1 MGQFKPMVKMMTTEP
16 KVELKLKKGGIATMP
31 KMKSQDNGTGHK
43 KMAMGGRLGKMV
55 GEVAPPVKGAAA
67 LLGRPAVN
75 EPAAVPKKPSIVD
88 RMRAAKGMKM
98 RAKGG
103 EVESKA
109 EHKAEMEKMAKLEGE
124 LKSHEG
130 KPASKAHK
138 GLKTGGVVKGQ
149 GGYKTGGVA
158 KGQGGYK
165 TGGVAK
171 GQGGYAMGGKIAP
184 ARRPMPPAP
193 VKAAPVKAPPPP
205 VKTSPPVRI
214 SNDKPA
220 VQIKN
225 PTPMYGFKTL
235 QPYFGRKT
243 GGVIEGQGGFC
254 EGGATKK
261 GYATG
266 GMVDSG
272 KPVAM
277 PQGRKA
283 PSKPA
288 TQVNLSG
295 VFKKGG
301 KVSKKAEGGAISD
314 IEDQLMTNKAN
325 RAFDDFKRME
335 KEENEAM
342 RDAVFGVPKHI
353 MRGLKSML
361 GSKAPEGSVTKTEK
375 SVTVAPAKKAKGGSV
390 ATMAEGGS
398 ASYDEIMAW
407 IKQLEEKAKADAE
420 KAKSTTSTPTAAT
433 KPTPAPTPAPAPKPT
448 PAPTPAP
455 KPTPA
460 PAPKSSTYAPAYK
473 PPPVVIP
480 APKSSSSSSSSSS
493 ASGIRPGETPG
504 QYQARIMGVKP
515 VANIYPSSSNLYG
528 NYTPRIKM
536 KRGGKA

>member
-1 MGQFKPMVKMMTTEP
+1 MGQFKPMVKMETTEP
-16 KVELKLKKGGIATMP
+16 SVILKLKKGGIATMP
-31 KMKSQDNGTGHK
+31 KMKSKDHGTGHK
-43 KMAMGGRLGKMV
+43 KMAKGGSLGKMM
-55 GEVAPPVKGAAA
+55 GEIAPPVKGGAA
-67 LLGRPAVN
+67 LLGRPAIN

-109 EHKAEMEKMAKLEGE
+109 EHKAEMKKMDKLEGE
-124 LKSHEG
+124 LKAHED

-138 GLKTGGVVKGQ
+138 GL
-149 GGYKTGGVA
+149 KTGGVA

-184 ARRPMPPAP
+184 APRITTSAPPVQIKPAP
-193 VKAAPVKAPPPP
+193 VMRGFGSTA
-205 VKTSPPVRI
+205 
-214 SNDKPA
+214 
-220 VQIKN
+220 
-225 PTPMYGFKTL
+225 PTPVSNVRAPSQFGKTIGTA
-235 QPYFGRKT
+235 PRRKT

-266 GMVDSG
+266 GKVDSG

-325 RAFDDFKRME
+325 REFEKFKRLE

-342 RDAVFGVPKHI
+342 RDSILGVPERI
-353 MRGLKSML
+353 MSGLKGLM
-361 GSKAPEGSVTKTEK
+361 GKKAPEGSVTKTEK

-407 IKQLEEKAKADAE
+407 LKQLEDKAKAEAD
-420 KAKSTTSTPTAAT
+420 KAKSTTSTPTAET

-455 KPTPA
+455 KPAPA
-460 PAPKSSTYAPAYK
+460 PAPATKSSTYAPAYK

-480 APKSSSSSSSSSS
+480 APKPSSSSSSSSS

-528 NYTPRIKM
+528 NYTPRYKM